1 MCIILTVFLPFL
13 VKPLMKLGLNVFPK
27 RSLNFFIDVV
37 DKSAEERKTSADDE
51 EVCVKS
57 AVLYFSVSK

>member
-1 MCIILTVFLPFL
+1 
-13 VKPLMKLGLNVFPK
+13 MKLGLNVFPK